1 MRDEETGV
9 MLSPW
14 AAGIVSE
21 PGPPAGAE
29 GKVSDL
35 IRSMLMM
42 KAGAD
47 GSGIAPETHE
57 VLSRFSTAVS
67 HPRDESRPIGRVR
80 RVVLTTYEFGRLD
93 VRVIGEVRSSEVLGE
108 VGPAGDVRI
117 ILWEPRI
124 AAGCYDCLIWSG
136 SFVPVYFGE
145 AVPVHVIAP
154 APAAPSLPP
163 RPRSPAPTGSVEVT
177 YERAIIVVV

>member
-29 GKVSDL
+29 EKVSDL

-93 VRVIGEVRSSEVLGE
+93 VGEGEVRSSEVLAKLGL
-108 VGPAGDVRI
+108 PADVRI

-154 APAAPSLPP
+154 APAAVPAAAA
-163 RPRSPAPTGSVEVT
+163 PAPGPDGIS
-177 YERAIIVVV
+177 

>member
-21 PGPPAGAE
+21 PGPPPEAE

-67 HPRDESRPIGRVR
+67 HPRDVSRPIGRVR
-80 RVVLTTYEFGRLD
+80 RVVLTTYEFGMID
-93 VRVIGEVRSSEVLGE
+93 GESSGIGLESRRSLGM
-108 VGPAGDVRI
+108 PDDVRI

-136 SFVPVYFGE
+136 SFGVVYFGE

-154 APAAPSLPP
+154 SASPAAAPVPAPAPAAPVAVGPDGIS
-163 RPRSPAPTGSVEVT
+163 
-177 YERAIIVVV
+177 